1 MRAELEVAGAWAD
14 GEFGVETHEET
25 PESECEGP
33 LETFGEADGVLLEE
47 LSLAARF
54 DGFFDEAG
62 EVEPA
67 AGVAVNSAGGGGEFL
82 ECAGFEFREDDGA
95 AFVFDEAA
103 GAVGQHRA
111 TERADA
117 EAEDADVFLFQF
129 FGAFFPIVVGGLA
142 VAENHEEAVGSVGV
156 AEGLEGGVEEGAV
169 VGAALREIIGTQGG
183 EEFAE
188 NFVIGA
194 EWALEKG
201 GAGKDDEADAL
212 ALEFFEEGLDEEL
225 GAFEA
230 RGFDVGRQHR
240 TREIDREEDF
250 AGLVEDGFFEP
261 TVLWTGEGEN
271 RERRARKEPET
282 DA

>member
-1 MRAELEVAGAWAD
+1 MIERSWSSDIDASGELAFAISSSSRSRQSSAR
-14 GEFGVETHEET
+14 
-25 PESECEGP
+25 S
-33 LETFGEADGVLLEE
+33 
-47 LSLAARF
+47 LSVDTACQLPASAASSAACSSWTR
-54 DGFFDEAG
+54 DARRYSLRLTSGDEAG

-212 ALEFFEEGLDEEL
+212 ALEFFEEGLDEER
-225 GAFEA
+225 GAFAA
-230 RGFDVGRQHR
+230 RGFDVGRKH
-240 TREIDREEDF
+240 
-250 AGLVEDGFFEP
+250 
-261 TVLWTGEGEN
+261 
-271 RERRARKEPET
+271 
-282 DA
+282 

>member
-1 MRAELEVAGAWAD
+1 MRGELDVAGAGAD

-47 LSLAARF
+47 LTLAARF

-82 ECAGFEFREDDGA
+82 ECAAFEFREDDGA

-103 GAVGQHRA
+103 GAVGQHG
-111 TERADA
+111 TTGCADA

-188 NFVIGA
+188 NFVVGA
-194 EWALEKG
+194 ERALEKG

-230 RGFDVGRQHR
+230 RGFDVGRKH
-240 TREIDREEDF
+240 
-250 AGLVEDGFFEP
+250 
-261 TVLWTGEGEN
+261 
-271 RERRARKEPET
+271 
-282 DA
+282 